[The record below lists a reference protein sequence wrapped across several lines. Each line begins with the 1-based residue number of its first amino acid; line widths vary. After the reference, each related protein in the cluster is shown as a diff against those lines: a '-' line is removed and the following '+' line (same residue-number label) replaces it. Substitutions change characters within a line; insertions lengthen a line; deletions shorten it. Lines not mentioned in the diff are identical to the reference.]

1 MSEEPDVDRL
11 REDLDQIK
19 EAMGIAEQYEGAGS
33 IWLFFGL
40 AVPVASAL
48 SQYVL
53 TERLPEWYFSVIW
66 FVVLGGGFGLYVAV
80 TDREYRPTRPTQGKP
95 NLVAQFAI
103 AYLASIPLAMIAGV
117 YTEGLGYV
125 DGTAMTFSIIAVMLG
140 VAYGM
145 LGSSMRAYR
154 IRPRD
159 RWVFYVGTV
168 WMVALGV
175 AVPQSAL
182 LERWVYAAFGGLYFV
197 YAIGAYVILSR
208 T

>member
-1 MSEEPDVDRL
+1 MSEEPDVERL

-53 TERLPEWYFSVIW
+53 IERLPGWYFSVIW
-66 FVVLGGGFGLYVAV
+66 FVVLGGGFGFYAAV
-80 TDREYRPTRPTQGKP
+80 TGQEYRPTRPSQGKP
-95 NLVAQFAI
+95 NLLAQFAI
-103 AYLASIPLAMIAGV
+103 VYLAAIPLVVVAGA

-125 DGTAMTFSIIAVMLG
+125 DETAMMFSIIAVMLG

-154 IRPRD
+154 IRTRD
-159 RWVFYVGTV
+159 RWIFYVGTV

-182 LERWVYAAFGGLYFV
+182 LEQWVYAAFGGLYFV
-197 YAIGAYVILSR
+197 YAIGAYVVLSR

>member
-1 MSEEPDVDRL
+1 MSEEPDVERL

-33 IWLFFGL
+33 IWLLFGL

-53 TERLPEWYFSVIW
+53 IERLPKSYFSVIW

-95 NLVAQFAI
+95 NLWAQFAI
-103 AYLASIPLAMIAGV
+103 VYLASIPLVAVAGA
-117 YTEGLGYV
+117 YTDGLGYI
-125 DGTAMTFSIIAVMLG
+125 DETAMTVSIIAIMLG
-140 VAYGM
+140 VAYGL

-154 IRPRD
+154 IRSRD
-159 RWVFYVGTV
+159 RRIFYVGTV

-175 AVPQSAL
+175 VVPQSAL
-182 LERWVYAAFGGLYFV
+182 LERWVFAVFGGLYFI
-197 YAIGAYVILSR
+197 YAMGAYVVLRR